1 MDKGEKVAIIS
12 IGTNIALLGIKYL
25 FATLSGS
32 MALMADVIHSSS
44 DVLAALTVFAGLRIS
59 KRKSKSFPY
68 GLYKVENLVSLI
80 LAVVILFAGYEIVK
94 EAILEG
100 GNRQM
105 QNIPVTIAGVLAV
118 IGITFSLGRYEIK
131 VGRQINSPS
140 IEADGHHVQTDMLSS
155 VVVLASLIGGLF
167 GLKVD
172 RFAAGIMVIF
182 IAHAGIKIFLDAIR
196 VLLDASVDFETL
208 DKAKGIILSEPAVRE
223 IKSLTGRNS
232 GSYKFIEAEI
242 VLNVRDLEKA
252 HFISKRI
259 EERLREEIPHIDHVL
274 IHYEPLHKESIT
286 YAVPLE
292 SRDGRIS
299 PHFGEAPF
307 FGLYTL
313 SSKTGEL
320 LRSELIGNPFL
331 SEERGKGIMVAEML
345 IRRGVDVLIIRESFH
360 GKGPEYAF
368 SDAGVEIDQTE
379 AQTVEEALR
388 SIGYTQIG
396 GGNDD
401 IGGQR

>member
-1 MDKGEKVAIIS
+1 MKMDKGEKVAIIS
-12 IGTNIALLGIKYL
+12 IVTNLALLGIKYL

-32 MALMADVIHSSS
+32 MALMADAIHSSS
-44 DVLAALTVFAGLRIS
+44 DVLAALTVFVGLRIS

-68 GLYKVENLVSLI
+68 GLYKVENFVSLI
-80 LAVVILFAGYEIVK
+80 LAAVILFAGYEIVK
-94 EAILEG
+94 EAILGE
-100 GNRQM
+100 GNRQI
-105 QNIPVTIAGVLAV
+105 QNIPITIGGVLAV

-140 IEADGHHVQTDMLSS
+140 IEADGRHVQTDMLSS
-155 VVVLASLIGGLF
+155 AIVLASLIGGLF

-172 RFAAGIMVIF
+172 KFAAGIMVIF

-208 DKAKGIILSEPAVRE
+208 DKVKGIILSEPAVRE

-242 VLNVRDLEKA
+242 ILNVRDLEKA

-259 EERLREEIPHIDHVL
+259 EDRLREEIPHIDHVL
-274 IHYEPLHKESIT
+274 IHYEPIHKESIT

-299 PHFGEAPF
+299 SHFGEAPF
-307 FGLYTL
+307 FGLYTIG
-313 SSKTGEL
+313 SKMGEL
-320 LRSELIGNPFL
+320 RKREIVGNPFL

-345 IRRGVDVLIIRESFH
+345 IRRGVDAVLIREPFH

-368 SDAGVEIDQTE
+368 SDAGVGIQQVKAET
-379 AQTVEEALR
+379 AEEALR
-388 SIGYTQIG
+388 EIGYVG
-396 GGNDD
+396 GENDD
-401 IGGQR
+401 IGGKR

>member
-1 MDKGEKVAIIS
+1 MDRGEKVAVIS

-25 FATLSGS
+25 FARLSGS

-44 DVLAALTVFAGLRIS
+44 DVVAALTVFAGLKIS
-59 KRKSKSFPY
+59 KRKSKGFPY
-68 GLYKVENLVSLI
+68 GLYKVENLVSLLI
-80 LAVVILFAGYEIVK
+80 SVVILFAGYEIVK
-94 EAILEG
+94 EAILG
-100 GNRQM
+100 GGDRQI
-105 QNIPVTIAGVLAV
+105 QNIPATIAGVLAV
-118 IGITFSLGRYEIK
+118 IGITFGLGWYEIR

-155 VVVLASLIGGLF
+155 VVVLISLVGGLF
-167 GLKVD
+167 GFQMD
-172 RFAAGIMVIF
+172 RFAAGIMAIF
-182 IAHAGIKIFLDAIR
+182 IAHAGIKIFVDAIR

-252 HFISKRI
+252 HFISQRI
-259 EERLREEIPHIDHVL
+259 EQKLKEEISHIDHVL
-274 IHYEPLHKESIT
+274 IHYEPIRKESIT
-286 YAVPLE
+286 CAVPLE
-292 SRDGRIS
+292 SLGGKVS

-307 FGLYTL
+307 FGIYTI

-320 LRSELIGNPFL
+320 LRREIVGNPFL

-345 IRRGVDVLIIRESFH
+345 IRRGVDVVVIGEPFH

-368 SDAGVEIDQTE
+368 SDAGVEIQQVDAET
-379 AQTVEEALR
+379 AEEALR
-388 SIGYTQIG
+388 SLGYIG
-396 GGNDD
+396 GKDED